1 MKQGADGGDIPSRED
16 FEQFL
21 EVRQH
26 VKRMQAGTPLLF
38 RTVGNDGREELQ
50 ICTCW
55 ITEDLKTLKWQAQE
69 GNGSTQELP
78 LSAIADVV
86 VENVDDA
93 MEESHFAL
101 SVVLRAGIG
110 EGRTP
115 SVVGFICASPEDL
128 ISWRDGLKFLAGA
141 LPPPG
146 LPRKS
151 PIGMAGNMGEK
162 AATPSSM
169 NATVDPCII
178 QNSRPPQASGSS
190 RELEQQLKQQ
200 TEANEKLQKENN
212 MLREV
217 VKRKDT
223 TIAQLLR
230 DLQNRSTIAERCN
243 KTESTSRESDEHLR
257 DREAMILR
265 RKNRRLQKT
274 LRAKQQTI
282 SELLRLVG
290 HVTQQQGAE
299 SSAVEDG
306 DDDEDAADSDKSPD
320 CGMAPAPARP
330 PCVYSPKHKKKITE
344 ANISA
349 EDAAESDK
357 SPENG
362 MAPAIP
368 VQQSLVNSSQRK
380 TEIKEAHVS
389 TEAGMSTEDVQKMKD
404 MQNRAGSIPCNGV
417 GESSIGSKA
426 ALQALAHEM
435 ALFEEK
441 KRVVERLA
449 RQLEP
454 SSDAEE
460 EEDGFPLR

>member
-1 MKQGADGGDIPSRED
+1 MKQSADGGEIPSRED

-38 RTVGNDGREELQ
+38 RTAGNDGREELQ

-55 ITEDLKTLKWQAQE
+55 ISEDLKTLKWQEQE
-69 GNGSTQELP
+69 GNGSTRELP
-78 LSAIADVV
+78 LNAIVDVV

-101 SVVLRAGIG
+101 SLVLRAGFG

-128 ISWRDGLKFLAGA
+128 TSWRDGLKFLAGA

-146 LPRKS
+146 LPPKS
-151 PIGMAGNMGEK
+151 PTGMADNVGKK
-162 AATPSSM
+162 ATTPSST

-178 QNSRPPQASGSS
+178 QNSGRPQAWGASG
-190 RELEQQLKQQ
+190 ELQQQLKQQ
-200 TEANEKLQKENN
+200 IEANEKLQKENS

-223 TIAQLLR
+223 TIAQLLS

-257 DREAMILR
+257 DRDAMILR
-265 RKNRRLQKT
+265 RKNHRLQKT

-290 HVTQQQGAE
+290 RVTQQQGAE

-320 CGMAPAPARP
+320 CGMTPAAPVQPPCVKSPKHKPKITEATICTEDAESDKSPETGMAPAIPAQQ
-330 PCVYSPKHKKKITE
+330 PCVYSPKHK
-344 ANISA
+344 
-349 EDAAESDK
+349 
-357 SPENG
+357 
-362 MAPAIP
+362 
-368 VQQSLVNSSQRK
+368 
-380 TEIKEAHVS
+380 TEIKETNLS
-389 TEAGMSTEDVQKMKD
+389 TETGMSTEGVQKVKEV
-404 MQNRAGSIPCNGV
+404 QSRAGAIPSNGV
-417 GESSIGSKA
+417 GESSMGSKA

-441 KRVVERLA
+441 KRVVEMLA
-449 RQLEP
+449 RKLEP